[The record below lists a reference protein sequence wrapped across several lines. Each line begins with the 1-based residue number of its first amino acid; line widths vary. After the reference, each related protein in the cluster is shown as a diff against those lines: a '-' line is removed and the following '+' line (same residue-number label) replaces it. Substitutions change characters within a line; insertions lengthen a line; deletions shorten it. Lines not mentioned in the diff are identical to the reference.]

1 MGSMGSRYN
10 TLLVRMNRATGWTGR
25 EVRVARDGT
34 NRGRDADQAV
44 VLAWIKTHWEE
55 LATLAWR
62 GYVTAG
68 RGVLVL
74 EGDWQGAVAVG
85 YQTAVEGAAGGDP
98 WPEELLAALQA
109 YVPATDILCVTQQ
122 GATTLVLTIRA
133 TPPQVAPCDA
143 GQRDGAR
150 LVLAA

>member
-1 MGSMGSRYN
+1 MARD
-10 TLLVRMNRATGWTGR
+10 RIATG
-25 EVRVARDGT
+25 V
-34 NRGRDADQAV
+34 DADQVV

-85 YQTAVEGAAGGDP
+85 YQTAAEGAAGGDP
-98 WPEELLAALQA
+98 WPEELLAALQLRIMCSMGSRYNA
-109 YVPATDILCVTQQ
+109 L
-122 GATTLVLTIRA
+122 LVRMNRST
-133 TPPQVAPCDA
+133 
-143 GQRDGAR
+143 G
-150 LVLAA
+150 